1 MMTISIDKAIEFSEE
16 LKADA
21 GKNGELTHSEYLAI
35 KIYLDRM
42 VIKLMD
48 VKVNQTI
55 KEKLNA
61 NTK

>member
-16 LKADA
+16 LKLDA
-21 GKNGELTHSEYLAI
+21 GKNGELTHGEYLAV

-42 VIKLMD
+42 IIKLMD
-48 VKVNQTI
+48 VKVNQKI
-55 KEKLNA
+55 KEVLDA